1 MTQLTEEMFQIFDQP
16 EFSFKKIKM
25 QHSEVEVAELK
36 DEFKGVW
43 QTWKAVNQA
52 VAQNLPTGKFA
63 KVHVKNWT
71 NGWNLRDHYWA
82 SYRLQD
88 LADANP
94 CVGIML
100 DKKQLQVYLMFQ
112 HYQSENRKIT
122 PEQYNEFLADIPSW
136 SKQIDLQN
144 WYIWNGEMS
153 SEFDDHTKLS
163 DYLKQTDIQKQFK
176 SELSDATFLVG
187 KFIFRDQQH
196 DVNMED
202 VITNVIVDLLPL
214 YEKSVKNKG
223 LLR

>member
-1 MTQLTEEMFQIFDQP
+1 
-16 EFSFKKIKM
+16 M
-25 QHSEVEVAELK
+25 QHSEAEVAELK

-52 VAQNLPTGKFA
+52 VAPNLPTGKFA
-63 KVHVKNWT
+63 KVHVESWT

-88 LADANP
+88 LVDANP
-94 CVGIML
+94 CVGVML

-122 PEQYNEFLADIPSW
+122 PEQYNELLADIPSW

-187 KFIFRDQQH
+187 KFVFIDQQH

-202 VITNVIVDLLPL
+202 FITNAIVDLLPL
-214 YEKSVKNKG
+214 YEKSVKK
-223 LLR
+223 

>member
-1 MTQLTEEMFQIFDQP
+1 MTQLTDEMFQIFDQSD
-16 EFSFKKIKM
+16 FSFKKIKM
-25 QHSEVEVAELK
+25 QHTEAEVAELK
-36 DEFKGVW
+36 DKFKGVW

-52 VAQNLPTGKFA
+52 VAKKLPAGEFA
-63 KVHVKNWT
+63 KVHVESWT

-94 CVGIML
+94 CIGVML

-112 HYQSENRKIT
+112 HYKSEKRRMA
-122 PEQYNEFLADIPSW
+122 PEQYNKLLADIPSW
-136 SKQIDLQN
+136 SKQIDLQD

-153 SEFDDHTKLS
+153 SEFDKHTKLN
-163 DYLKQTDIQKQFK
+163 DYLKQSDIQTQFK
-176 SELSDATFLVG
+176 SDLKDATFLIG

-202 VITNVIVDLLPL
+202 FITQAIMDLAPL
-214 YEKSVKNKG
+214 YENLDKK
-223 LLR
+223 

>member
-25 QHSEVEVAELK
+25 QHSEAEVAELK

-52 VAQNLPTGKFA
+52 VAQNLPTGKLA
-63 KVHVKNWT
+63 KVHIKSWT

-94 CVGIML
+94 CVGVIL

-112 HYQSENRKIT
+112 HIRVKTEKLRLNNIT
-122 PEQYNEFLADIPSW
+122 NYWL
-136 SKQIDLQN
+136 
-144 WYIWNGEMS
+144 
-153 SEFDDHTKLS
+153 
-163 DYLKQTDIQKQFK
+163 
-176 SELSDATFLVG
+176 TFLVG
-187 KFIFRDQQH
+187 VNKFICKIGIFGM
-196 DVNMED
+196 VKC
-202 VITNVIVDLLPL
+202 LLNL
-214 YEKSVKNKG
+214 MIIQN
-223 LLR
+223 

>member
-25 QHSEVEVAELK
+25 QHSEAEVAELK

-63 KVHVKNWT
+63 KVHVESWT

-94 CVGIML
+94 CVGVML

-112 HYQSENRKIT
+112 HYR
-122 PEQYNEFLADIPSW
+122 L
-136 SKQIDLQN
+136 
-144 WYIWNGEMS
+144 
-153 SEFDDHTKLS
+153 
-163 DYLKQTDIQKQFK
+163 
-176 SELSDATFLVG
+176 TFLVG
-187 KFIFRDQQH
+187 VNKLICKIGIFGM
-196 DVNMED
+196 VKC
-202 VITNVIVDLLPL
+202 LLNL
-214 YEKSVKNKG
+214 MIIQN
-223 LLR
+223 